1 MIVGRDGVVCVS
13 KNKLNHMYAVR
24 HGKETPMKN
33 KLLLLGFLLCCM
45 PLALLSQTTKEIP
58 VYPNAKF
65 NTEREEGK
73 DHACCSFTTT
83 DPLNKVVAFYEAAL
97 KSKAMDIPAIAAKY
111 PAMKQQLQQMQQ
123 QIPPGVQYRAIAL
136 GEAENGS
143 LMPPL
148 FEIIA
153 AKGHTN
159 FSLTD
164 EQMGA
169 SKAQTVYEFHKA
181 AGTMDNL
188 DREYDQWFAEHPIA
202 KPDECSLPIYPG
214 AYIDDN
220 SDKKGAACYR
230 VMLLSTDSFEK
241 VVAFYKDK
249 LKGQFK
255 DRNQGNTIPGSL
267 SLIDEHF
274 TLNHGGEDGD
284 GPLTVVGKMG
294 AVNRT
299 VEITETD
306 EMPTCPFFDAN
317 MHMRVRGALSKCV
330 HVELSSETLDESCL
344 EILKRPNVQW
354 KK

>member
-1 MIVGRDGVVCVS
+1 M
-13 KNKLNHMYAVR
+13 

-45 PLALLSQTTKEIP
+45 PLTLLSQTTKEIP

-83 DPLNKVVAFYEAAL
+83 DPLNKVVAFYEDAL

-111 PAMKQQLQQMQQ
+111 PAMKPQLQQMQQ
-123 QIPPGVQYRAIAL
+123 QIPPGMQYRAIAL
-136 GEAENGS
+136 GEVENGS

-164 EQMGA
+164 EQMGT

-181 AGTMDNL
+181 AGMMDGL
-188 DREYDQWFAEHPIA
+188 DREYDQWFAEHPMA

-214 AYIDDN
+214 AYINDN

-230 VMLLSTDSFEK
+230 ITILSTDSFEK
-241 VVAFYKDK
+241 VAAFYKDK

-255 DRNQGNTIPGSL
+255 DRNPGDTTPSFL
-267 SLIDEHF
+267 SLEDRQF
-274 TLNHGGEDGD
+274 TLTHSGAEGD

-294 AVNRT
+294 TINRT
-299 VEITETD
+299 VEITEAD

-317 MHMRVRGALSKCV
+317 MHTRVRGTLSKCV